1 MQVNVLGLS
10 VATREAIKDM
20 RARKVSEGVVIH
32 IGSLSAYRVP
42 NDKGGP
48 GFYAATKM
56 AGRLLG

>member
-1 MQVNVLGLS
+1 MLGLS